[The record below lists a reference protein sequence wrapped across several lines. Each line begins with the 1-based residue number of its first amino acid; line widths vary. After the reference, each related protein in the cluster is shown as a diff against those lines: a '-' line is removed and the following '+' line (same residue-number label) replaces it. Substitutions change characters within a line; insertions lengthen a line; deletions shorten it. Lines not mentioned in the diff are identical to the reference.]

1 MSQLREVAFSP
12 SRNILKASP
21 LPQKATSHI
30 FPVPTPAHTPA
41 PKNIFDKNPLA
52 ARSIVLNSLNSE
64 NAQVM
69 WVTVD
74 TSRPPDTEIRAIHL
88 TFFPSCETKVAG
100 MLVKHLYDPLNRPF
114 RMF

>member
-1 MSQLREVAFSP
+1 MDLLE
-12 SRNILKASP
+12 ASP
-21 LPQKATSHI
+21 LYQKATSHI
-30 FPVPTPAHTPA
+30 FPVPTRFFLE
-41 PKNIFDKNPLA
+41 KNFGTNPFV
-52 ARSIVLNSLNSE
+52 ARSVVLNSPNPE

-88 TFFPSCETKVAG
+88 TFFPSCETKIAG
-100 MLVKHLYDPLNRPF
+100 MLVKHLYDPLNRPS

>member
-1 MSQLREVAFSP
+1 
-12 SRNILKASP
+12 
-21 LPQKATSHI
+21 
-30 FPVPTPAHTPA
+30 
-41 PKNIFDKNPLA
+41 
-52 ARSIVLNSLNSE
+52 
-64 NAQVM
+64 M